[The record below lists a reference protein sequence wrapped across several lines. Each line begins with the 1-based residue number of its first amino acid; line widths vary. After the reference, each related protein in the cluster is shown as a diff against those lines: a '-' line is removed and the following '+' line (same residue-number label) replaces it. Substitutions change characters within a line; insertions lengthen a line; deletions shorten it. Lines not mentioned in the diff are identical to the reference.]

1 MQWSPSEDLIFYI
14 SNDAEQL
21 IMHSV
26 KFTVDG
32 MVFSPLAPETV
43 FTLADRKRYDNNF
56 DISAD
61 GKRFLFVTETEGTAK
76 RVRREPTIV
85 LNWTKELEA
94 LVPAE

>member
-1 MQWSPSEDLIFYI
+1 MR
-14 SNDAEQL
+14 
-21 IMHSV
+21 H
-26 KFTVDG
+26 
-32 MVFSPLAPETV
+32 
-43 FTLADRKRYDNNF
+43 ADRERYDNTF

-85 LNWTKELEA
+85 LNWTKELDT